1 MSLLVAVVLWPFLD
15 RYTYAASVGRLG
27 GMVRLLP
34 EKSKFEAQFE
44 GLPPADWP
52 MWVADWSEWVTNST
66 FVIYDASGKIARPKS
81 DEVWTSDE
89 MGLFRMCAGQVF
101 PIYGNYYRCDI

>member
-1 MSLLVAVVLWPFLD
+1 MALLVAVVLWPYVD
-15 RYTYAASVGRLG
+15 PYTYAASVGRLA

-34 EKSKFEAQFE
+34 QKSKFESQFK
-44 GLPPADWP
+44 GLPPIDGP
-52 MWVADWSEWVTNST
+52 LWVDDWSVWVTNST

-81 DEVWTSDE
+81 DEVWTSDD
-89 MGLFRMCAGQVF
+89 MKLFRMCAGHVF